1 MNHTA
6 RRKGISLSLTITVMT
21 CLLLVVLAAAGF
33 ASEGGEGA
41 HHVDTA
47 KQLKDFAWRVLDF
60 AALMA
65 LVIWALKKAN
75 VKGSLAA
82 RQAAIDKALQEAAE
96 AKKAAEK
103 ILAEYSEKLATANKE
118 VDALYAT
125 IRAEGEAE
133 KLRIIA
139 EAAAMAEKIKD
150 QASQTAHQ
158 EVLKARTVLRVEA
171 ARLAV
176 ELAEQAI
183 KEKIVKNDQDR
194 LVGEYLTKVV
204 ELH

>member
-1 MNHTA
+1 MKHTS
-6 RRKGISLSLTITVMT
+6 RQNGMRISLIMTVT
-21 CLLLVVLAAAGF
+21 ACLLLAVLAAAGF

-47 KQLKDFAWRVLDF
+47 KQMKDFAWRVLDF

-75 VKGSLAA
+75 VKGTLAA
-82 RQAAIDKALQEAAE
+82 RQAAIEKTLQEAAE
-96 AKKAAEK
+96 AKAAAEK
-103 ILAEYSEKLATANKE
+103 KLAEYSEKLAAANLEIDGIYTAI
-118 VDALYAT
+118 T
-125 IRAEGEAE
+125 HEGAAE
-133 KLRIIA
+133 KARIIA
-139 EAAAMAEKIKD
+139 EARVMAEKIRE
-150 QASQTAHQ
+150 QATQAANQ
-158 EVLKARTVLRVEA
+158 EVLKARTELRVEA

-176 ELAEQAI
+176 ELAEKSV
-183 KEKIVKNDQDR
+183 KEKIVKGDQDR

>member
-6 RRKGISLSLTITVMT
+6 RRNGMYLFLTITVMT
-21 CLLLVVLAAAGF
+21 CLLLVVLATAGF

-75 VKGSLAA
+75 VKGSPAA
-82 RQAAIDKALQEAAE
+82 RQAAIDKALQEAEE

-118 VDALYAT
+118 VDALYAA
-125 IRAEGEAE
+125 IRTEGEAE
-133 KLRIIA
+133 KVRIIA
-139 EAAAMAEKIKD
+139 EAAAMAEKIKE

-176 ELAEQAI
+176 ELAEQTI
-183 KEKIVKNDQDR
+183 KEKIVKGDQDR

>member
-1 MNHTA
+1 MKHASHRNGL
-6 RRKGISLSLTITVMT
+6 RLSLIISLMVV
-21 CLLLVVLAAAGF
+21 LLLAVLALAGF

-41 HHVDTA
+41 HHVDTG

-60 AALMA
+60 GVLMA

-75 VKGSLAA
+75 VKGTLAA
-82 RQAAIDKALQEAAE
+82 RQEGIDKALREAAE
-96 AKKAAEK
+96 AKDAAEK
-103 ILAEYSEKLATANKE
+103 KFAEYSEKLVAANKE
-118 VDALYAT
+118 IDEIYAA
-125 IRAEGEAE
+125 IRTEGEAE
-133 KLRIIA
+133 KARIIA
-139 EAAAMAEKIKD
+139 EAKVMAEKIREQSS
-150 QASQTAHQ
+150 QAATQ
-158 EVLKARTVLRVEA
+158 EVLKARTELRGEA

-176 ELAEQAI
+176 ELAEKSI

>member
-1 MNHTA
+1 MKQASHRNGM
-6 RRKGISLSLTITVMT
+6 RLSLIISVMVV
-21 CLLLVVLAAAGF
+21 LLLAVLAVAGF

-60 AALMA
+60 AALLA

-75 VKGSLAA
+75 VKGMLAG
-82 RQAAIDKALQEAAE
+82 RQADIEKALREAAE
-96 AKKAAEK
+96 AKEAAEK
-103 ILAEYSEKLATANKE
+103 KFAEYSEKLAAANKE
-118 VDALYAT
+118 IDDIYVA
-125 IRAEGEAE
+125 IRNEGEAE
-133 KLRIIA
+133 KVRIIA
-139 EAAAMAEKIKD
+139 EARAMAEKIRE
-150 QASQTAHQ
+150 QTTQTANQ
-158 EVLKARTVLRVEA
+158 EVLKARTELRVEA

-176 ELAEQAI
+176 ELAEKSIQ
-183 KEKIVKNDQDR
+183 EKIVQDDQNR

>member
-6 RRKGISLSLTITVMT
+6 RRNGMSLSLTITVMT

-65 LVIWALKKAN
+65 LVVWALKKAN
-75 VKGSLAA
+75 VKGLLAA
-82 RQAAIDKALQEAAE
+82 RQAAIDKALQEAEE
-96 AKKAAEK
+96 AKRGAEK
-103 ILAEYSEKLATANKE
+103 IFAEYSEKLETANKE
-118 VDALYAT
+118 VDALYAA
-125 IRAEGEAE
+125 IRTEGEAE
-133 KLRIIA
+133 KVRIIA
-139 EAAAMAEKIKD
+139 EAKAMAEKIKE
-150 QASQTAHQ
+150 QASQAAHQ
-158 EVLKARTVLRVEA
+158 EVLKARTDLRVEA

-176 ELAEQAI
+176 ELAEQTI
-183 KEKIVKNDQDR
+183 KEKIVKDDQDR

>member
-1 MNHTA
+1 MKHA
-6 RRKGISLSLTITVMT
+6 SPRGGMRLSLIIALMGV
-21 CLLLVVLAAAGF
+21 LLLIVLALAGF

-41 HHVDTA
+41 HHVDTG

-60 AALMA
+60 GALLA

-75 VKGSLAA
+75 VKGTLAA
-82 RQAAIDKALQEAAE
+82 RQEGIDKALREAAE
-96 AKKAAEK
+96 AKDAAEK
-103 ILAEYSEKLATANKE
+103 KLAEYSGKLVAANKE
-118 VDALYAT
+118 IDEIYAA
-125 IRAEGEAE
+125 IRTEGEAE
-133 KLRIIA
+133 KARIIA
-139 EAAAMAEKIKD
+139 EAKVMAEKIRE
-150 QASQTAHQ
+150 QASQSANQ
-158 EVLKARTVLRVEA
+158 EVLKARTELRVEA

-176 ELAEQAI
+176 ELAEKSI

>member
-6 RRKGISLSLTITVMT
+6 RRNGMYLSLTITVMT

-65 LVIWALKKAN
+65 LVVWALKKAD

-103 ILAEYSEKLATANKE
+103 IFAEYSEKLATANKE
-118 VDALYAT
+118 VDALYAAIKT
-125 IRAEGEAE
+125 EGEAE
-133 KLRIIA
+133 KARIIT
-139 EAAAMAEKIKD
+139 EANAMAEKIRE
-150 QASQTAHQ
+150 QASQAAQQ
-158 EVLKARTVLRVEA
+158 EVLKARTDLRVEA

-176 ELAEQAI
+176 ELAEQTI

>member
-1 MNHTA
+1 MNHTS
-6 RRKGISLSLTITVMT
+6 RRNGMRISLIITITV
-21 CLLLVVLAAAGF
+21 CLLLAVLVAAGF

-47 KQLKDFAWRVLDF
+47 KQMKDFAWRVLDF
-60 AALMA
+60 AALLA

-75 VKGSLAA
+75 VKGTLAA

-103 ILAEYSEKLATANKE
+103 KFLEYSDKLAAANRE
-118 VDALYAT
+118 IDAIYAA
-125 IRAEGEAE
+125 IRADGEAE
-133 KLRIIA
+133 KARIIA
-139 EAAAMAEKIKD
+139 EAGVMAEKVRE
-150 QASQTAHQ
+150 QATQAANQ
-158 EVLKARTVLRVEA
+158 EVQKAKIELRVEA

-183 KEKIVKNDQDR
+183 KEKIVKSDQDR

>member
-1 MNHTA
+1 MKLMSRQNGQ
-6 RRKGISLSLTITVMT
+6 RISLIVTAAA

-33 ASEGGEGA
+33 AAEGGEGA

-60 AALMA
+60 AALLA

-75 VKGSLAA
+75 VKGTLAA
-82 RQAAIDKALQEAAE
+82 RQASIDKALQEAVE
-96 AKKAAEK
+96 AKAAAEK
-103 ILAEYSEKLATANKE
+103 KFAEYSEKLAAANKE
-118 VDALYAT
+118 IDEIYAA
-125 IRAEGEAE
+125 IRTEGEAE
-133 KLRIIA
+133 KARIIA
-139 EAAAMAEKIKD
+139 EARTTADKIREQATQAA
-150 QASQTAHQ
+150 TQ
-158 EVLKARTVLRVEA
+158 EVLRARTELRGEA

-176 ELAEQAI
+176 KLAEQTI
-183 KEKIVKNDQDR
+183 KEKIVKDDQDR

>member
-1 MNHTA
+1 MRT
-6 RRKGISLSLTITVMT
+6 LLITTVA
-21 CLLLVVLAAAGF
+21 CGLLLVVLAAAGF

-47 KQLKDFAWRVLDF
+47 KQMKDFMWRVIDF
-60 AALMA
+60 AALLA

-75 VKGSLAA
+75 VKGTLAA
-82 RQAAIDKALQEAAE
+82 RQAAIEKALQEAVA
-96 AKKAAEK
+96 AKEAAERK
-103 ILAEYSEKLATANKE
+103 FAEYSDKLAAANKE
-118 VDALYAT
+118 IDDIYSV

-133 KLRIIA
+133 KVRIVA
-139 EAAAMAEKIKD
+139 EARVMAEKIKEQATQSAD
-150 QASQTAHQ
+150 Q
-158 EVLKARTVLRVEA
+158 EILRARTELRVEA

-176 ELAEQAI
+176 ELAEQTV
-183 KEKIVKNDQDR
+183 KEKIVKDDQDR